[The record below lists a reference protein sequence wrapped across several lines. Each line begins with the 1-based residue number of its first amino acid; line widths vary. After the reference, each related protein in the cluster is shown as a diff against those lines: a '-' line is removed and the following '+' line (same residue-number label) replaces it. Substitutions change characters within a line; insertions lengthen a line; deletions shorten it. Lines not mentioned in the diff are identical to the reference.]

1 VLRLLGGLV
10 RTVASLIGQILNP
23 LQPDPPADLRPA
35 EPDHDDNDAPPED
48 PKPMAEIQLP
58 QLGESVTE
66 GTITRWFKQV
76 GDTIAEDEVLFEV
89 STDKVDSEVPSPVS
103 GVLTEIRV
111 PEGDTVDVGTVLA
124 VVGDGGGAPAEAA
137 APAQTA
143 APAVEEAPVDE
154 APPAPAPAPQP
165 EPEETAPEPA
175 EAPAPAPAAP
185 APADQAPAPIPASPA
200 APEATPA
207 DGTAGRLLSPI
218 VRQLVNDYGLDASAI
233 AGTGPGGRITRSDVE
248 GAIRS
253 GVASSQPAPAAPAP
267 APAAPA
273 PAPAAPASAAAPAP
287 APAPRAAAP
296 APRSGTGD
304 TFEPLNNIRR
314 RTGEHMVMSKQTSP
328 HAYTVVE
335 VDYENVE
342 RVRRRHRESFREQE
356 GFGLTYLPFISRA
369 VIDALR
375 DFPHM
380 NASVGDGELV
390 VHNYVNLSIAVDLD
404 FEGLLAPV
412 IHEADDKRLRA
423 IARDINDLATRART
437 KKLSADDITGGTF
450 TLSNSGSFGSYL
462 VLPIINQP
470 QVAILSTDG
479 VHRRPVVVTDAEGG
493 ESIAI
498 HSVGLLAMS
507 WDHRAFDGGYA
518 AAFLRE
524 LKQILETRDWE
535 AEL

>member
-1 VLRLLGGLV
+1 
-10 RTVASLIGQILNP
+10 
-23 LQPDPPADLRPA
+23 
-35 EPDHDDNDAPPED
+35 
-48 PKPMAEIQLP
+48 MAEIQLP

-66 GTITRWFKQV
+66 GTITKWFKQV
-76 GDTIAEDEVLFEV
+76 GETIAEDEVLFEV
-89 STDKVDSEVPSPVS
+89 STDKVDSEVPSPVA

-124 VVGDGGGAPAEAA
+124 VVGDAGAAPAPAAEAA
-137 APAQTA
+137 AAPEPVAAPPEAAVEPEPSPEPAPA
-143 APAVEEAPVDE
+143 APAAAPVP
-154 APPAPAPAPQP
+154 APVPAPAPAP
-165 EPEETAPEPA
+165 TA
-175 EAPAPAPAAP
+175 
-185 APADQAPAPIPASPA
+185 
-200 APEATPA
+200 PA
-207 DGTAGRLLSPI
+207 DGTAGKLLSPI
-218 VRQLVNDYGLDASAI
+218 VRQLINDYGLDASGI
-233 AGTGPGGRITRSDVE
+233 TGTGPGGRITRADAE
-248 GAIRS
+248 QAIRS
-253 GVASSQPAPAAPAP
+253 GVATTQAPAAAPSAP
-267 APAAPA
+267 ASTPVAAPA
-273 PAPAAPASAAAPAP
+273 QAASS
-287 APAPRAAAP
+287 APRRPAP

-328 HAYTVVE
+328 HAYTIVE

-342 RVRRRHRESFREQE
+342 RVRRRHRQTFRDQE

-423 IARDINDLATRART
+423 IARDINDLAGRART
-437 KKLSADDITGGTF
+437 KKLSADDISGGTF

-479 VHRRPVVVTDAEGG
+479 VHRRPVVVTDADGG

-524 LKQILETRDWE
+524 VKEILETRDWE

>member
-1 VLRLLGGLV
+1 
-10 RTVASLIGQILNP
+10 
-23 LQPDPPADLRPA
+23 
-35 EPDHDDNDAPPED
+35 
-48 PKPMAEIQLP
+48 MAEIQLP

-66 GTITRWFKQV
+66 GTITKWFKQV
-76 GDTIAEDEVLFEV
+76 GETIAEDEVLFEV

-111 PEGDTVDVGTVLA
+111 PEGDTVDVGTVIA
-124 VVGDGGGAPAEAA
+124 VVGDAGA
-137 APAQTA
+137 APAPA
-143 APAVEEAPVDE
+143 AEAPVE
-154 APPAPAPAPQP
+154 PAPVPAPAPVAEPPAPAPTPAPV
-165 EPEETAPEPA
+165 TAAAPA
-175 EAPAPAPAAP
+175 AASAPAPVPTPVDEAA
-185 APADQAPAPIPASPA
+185 
-200 APEATPA
+200 PA
-207 DGTAGRLLSPI
+207 DGTAGKLLSPI
-218 VRQLVNDYGLDASAI
+218 VRQLVNDYGLDVSAI
-233 AGTGPGGRITRSDVE
+233 VGTGPGGRITRADAE
-248 GAIRS
+248 QAIRS
-253 GVASSQPAPAAPAP
+253 GVSSSQAPAAVTPSAP
-267 APAAPA
+267 APTAST
-273 PAPAAPASAAAPAP
+273 PAAPG
-287 APAPRAAAP
+287 APRRPAP

-314 RTGEHMVMSKQTSP
+314 RTGEHMVMSKQVSP
-328 HAYTVVE
+328 HAYTIVE

-342 RVRRRHRESFREQE
+342 RVRRCHRETFRDQE
-356 GFGLTYLPFISRA
+356 GFSLTYLPFISRA

-412 IHEADDKRLRA
+412 VQEADDKRLRA

-479 VHRRPVVVTDAEGG
+479 VHRRPVVVTDTEGG

-524 LKQILETRDWE
+524 VKEILETRDWE